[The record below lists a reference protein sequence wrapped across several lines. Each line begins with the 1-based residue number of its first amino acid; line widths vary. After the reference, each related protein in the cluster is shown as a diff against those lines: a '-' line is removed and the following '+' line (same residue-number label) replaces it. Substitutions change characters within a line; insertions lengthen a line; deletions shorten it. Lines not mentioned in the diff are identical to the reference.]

1 MVEDWFP
8 VLLSLRI
15 ATIAMLVVVPVGLA
29 LALVQ
34 ARRRYPLRRIVDALI
49 LLPLVLPPSVV
60 GFFLVVLLGR
70 RGPVGEL
77 LERWLD
83 LRLIFTPGGAVVA
96 AAIVALPI
104 LVKTAQPA
112 IEAVPA
118 DLERIGR
125 SMGLAP
131 LEVIFRVTLR
141 VAWRGV
147 LAGIVL
153 AFARAT
159 GEFGATLM
167 VAGNIPGR
175 TNTMPLQI
183 YAAYERGDDAAALG
197 YVLVLTLL
205 SVAVVIGSSW
215 LSGDEDLPR

>member
-1 MVEDWFP
+1 MPHDGFP
-8 VLLSLRI
+8 IWLSLRV
-15 ATIAMLVVVPVGLA
+15 AAIAMLVVIPLGLGLA
-29 LALVQ
+29 LLQ
-34 ARRRYPLRRIVDALI
+34 ARRRYPLQRLVDALI

-60 GFFLVVLLGR
+60 GFFLVIALGR

-83 LRLIFTPGGAVVA
+83 LRLLFTPGGAVLA
-96 AAIVALPI
+96 SAIVALPI

-112 IEAVPA
+112 LEAVPL

-125 SMGLAP
+125 SIGLSP
-131 LEVIFRVTLR
+131 RQVIFRITLR
-141 VAWRGV
+141 VAWRGI

-153 AFARAT
+153 AFARAM

-175 TNTMPLQI
+175 TNTMPLAI
-183 YAAYERGDDAAALG
+183 YAAFERGDDATALG
-197 YVLVLTLL
+197 YVVVLTVVSL
-205 SVAVVIGSSW
+205 AVVIGSSW
-215 LSGDEDLPR
+215 LSGDPEGRR